1 VTRAARL
8 FVAVGLACAAA
19 AACSRARETATT
31 STAPVTMSSRASNDA
46 GSSIDG
52 LVPPGWRIEQRHDAD
67 LNGDGRTDALLVL
80 RQGDVAVPPRTLLV
94 ALAANGPST
103 YAANATNATLIPSDA
118 SGQIEDPLMD
128 GGIEVRP
135 QEFDVTL
142 MFAAASGSAQTATVR
157 YRFHWQ
163 NGCFQLVEFRR
174 AETNRASLDIRDVT
188 ANLITGEVASTTGN
202 ESSGDKKIVRSRL
215 TNLSPRCLPDLP
227 GGLDYDP
234 TRN

>member
-8 FVAVGLACAAA
+8 VVAVGLACASTAT
-19 AACSRARETATT
+19 CSRDRETAAT
-31 STAPVTMSSRASNDA
+31 STGSTTAARTSSEA
-46 GSSIDG
+46 GSSIDA
-52 LVPPGWRIEQRHDAD
+52 LVPAGWRIEQRHDAD
-67 LNGDGRTDALLVL
+67 LNGDGKADAILVL
-80 RQGDVAVPPRTLLV
+80 RQGDAAVPPRTLLV
-94 ALAANGPST
+94 ALA
-103 YAANATNATLIPSDA
+103 TNAPATFAASAQNAKLIPSDP
-118 SGQIEDPLMD
+118 SGQIEDPLID

-142 MFAAASGSAQTATVR
+142 ALVSASGSAQTATIR

-174 AETNRASLDIRDVT
+174 AETNRASLDIRDMT
-188 ANLITGEVASTTGN
+188 ANLVTGEVISTSGN
-202 ESSGDKKIVRSRL
+202 ESTGDRKTETSPL

-234 TRN
+234 TRS